1 MAIEDA
7 CCLISVSLS
16 YKPDDQVILVS
27 EQGYGLMYPV
37 EQIPLVSNK
46 SKGVKAMNLSKDDCV
61 ASICVSQNR
70 EEQVLIS
77 TTTLSLKRMKQ
88 TEIAPLNR
96 PAKGNRICKLVK
108 SNPNVILNVHMVDLN
123 TPFEIYTED
132 IMRFEAKEI
141 SLMNAQATFSSP
153 LGKVDKFEW
162 VSPLENVADGS
173 WVKQDDFEQPSLFD
187 EEKA

>member
-1 MAIEDA
+1 
-7 CCLISVSLS
+7 
-16 YKPDDQVILVS
+16 
-27 EQGYGLMYPV
+27 
-37 EQIPLVSNK
+37 
-46 SKGVKAMNLSKDDCV
+46 
-61 ASICVSQNR
+61 
-70 EEQVLIS
+70 
-77 TTTLSLKRMKQ
+77 MKQ

-108 SNPNVILNVHMVDLN
+108 SNSNVILNVHVVDLN
-123 TPFEIYTED
+123 TPFEIYAED

-162 VSPLENVADGS
+162 VSPLENVTDGS

>member
-1 MAIEDA
+1 M
-7 CCLISVSLS
+7 ISVSLS

-96 PAKGNRICKLVK
+96 PAKGNRICETH
-108 SNPNVILNVHMVDLN
+108 SNLSTLPSG
-123 TPFEIYTED
+123 E
-132 IMRFEAKEI
+132 
-141 SLMNAQATFSSP
+141 
-153 LGKVDKFEW
+153 
-162 VSPLENVADGS
+162 ENVAWAFIKLIS
-173 WVKQDDFEQPSLFD
+173 FASKRIIFFCINFKWCI
-187 EEKA
+187 